1 MVYLWPQNLASDLH
15 SQDEDEWDTTH
26 GCRIMAVMYENDL
39 DTAAYAVSIT
49 VEGDVVGIQKLQH
62 IIKRKNS
69 YNDKERMEK
78 EKDLETI
85 RQVESDLN
93 ESSYSPS

>member
-1 MVYLWPQNLASDLH
+1 
-15 SQDEDEWDTTH
+15 
-26 GCRIMAVMYENDL
+26 MAVQYENDL

-49 VEGDVVGIQKLQH
+49 VEGEVVGIQKLEH

-78 EKDLETI
+78 EKDLESVRWDPAQI
-85 RQVESDLN
+85 KGPRN
-93 ESSYSPS
+93 EEFRLGQANFS

>member
-1 MVYLWPQNLASDLH
+1 
-15 SQDEDEWDTTH
+15 
-26 GCRIMAVMYENDL
+26 MAVMYENDL

-49 VEGDVVGIQKLQH
+49 VEGEVVGIQKLQH

-78 EKDLETI
+78 EKDLESI
-85 RQVESDLN
+85 RQVE
-93 ESSYSPS
+93 